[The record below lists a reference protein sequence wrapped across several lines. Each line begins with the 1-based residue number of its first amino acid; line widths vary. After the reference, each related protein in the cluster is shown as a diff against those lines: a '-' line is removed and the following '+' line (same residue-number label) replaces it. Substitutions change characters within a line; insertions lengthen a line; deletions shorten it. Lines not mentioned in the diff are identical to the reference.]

1 MPLALN
7 IVGGVGTTPKP
18 PLWTDPGHTSNLTPH
33 KEQVHPLSES
43 KHADDTRGWQ
53 CPFAQGDEGCQSA
66 IVTVV
71 PISKRGRQ
79 RGKDAAMQCGKD
91 STARC

>member
-43 KHADDTRGWQ
+43 KQAKK
-53 CPFAQGDEGCQSA
+53 P
-66 IVTVV
+66 VTCSYSSLLQQK
-71 PISKRGRQ
+71 PQ
-79 RGKDAAMQCGKD
+79 
-91 STARC
+91 